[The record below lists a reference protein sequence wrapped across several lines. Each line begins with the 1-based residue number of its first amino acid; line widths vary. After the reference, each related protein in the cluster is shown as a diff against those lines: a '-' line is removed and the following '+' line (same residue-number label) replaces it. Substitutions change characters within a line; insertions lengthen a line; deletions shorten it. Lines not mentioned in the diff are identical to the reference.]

1 MIVNEQS
8 ITNIRGI
15 SDIEDL
21 KPLQDTYN
29 KRLSDFNDSLKFLMF
44 GQTVVVDATEETVN
58 ACKIAPNAL
67 MALKTLEEGSE
78 KAKQA
83 QAYRVESS
91 FSNADPVNSFL
102 KDLKIVCM
110 KN

>member
-1 MIVNEQS
+1 M
-8 ITNIRGI
+8 
-15 SDIEDL
+15 
-21 KPLQDTYN
+21 
-29 KRLSDFNDSLKFLMF
+29 SDFNDSLKFLMF

-91 FSNADPVNSFL
+91 FSNADPVNSFFKRLEDSMYEKLAIPRPEQLQNIPSAKAL
-102 KDLKIVCM
+102 KYLYTDRKST
-110 KN
+110 

>member
-1 MIVNEQS
+1 MKKSDVSNQESCFIKIEKFKGDNLSKPIKITENDTKLSKIPCWVIVNEQS

-58 ACKIAPNAL
+58 AC
-67 MALKTLEEGSE
+67 
-78 KAKQA
+78 
-83 QAYRVESS
+83 
-91 FSNADPVNSFL
+91 
-102 KDLKIVCM
+102 
-110 KN
+110 